1 MVQEIGQTA
10 VATSRQLDAAARRLA
25 KVLKQRQLR
34 IVLAE
39 SCTGG
44 LISAVLAKIP
54 GISELHCGSA
64 VTYRLETKQ
73 EWLGISAAVLRK
85 QGPVSRLIAAEMAE
99 RILERTPEADIAASV
114 TGHLGPG
121 APQRQDGLI
130 YVGIAQRA
138 NSNSTIATKV
148 QRHLLFGDQSVSL
161 SQIDAERLRISRQRT
176 AAEFVLLQVARHL
189 IK

>member
-1 MVQEIGQTA
+1 MT
-10 VATSRQLDAAARRLA
+10 TSRQLDAAARRLA

-54 GISELHCGSA
+54 GISDLHCGSA
-64 VTYRLETKQ
+64 VVYRLGTKQ
-73 EWLGISAAVLRK
+73 EWLGISAAVLK
-85 QGPVSRLIAAEMAE
+85 KPGPVSRLVAAEMAE
-99 RILERTPEADIAASV
+99 RILERTPEADIAASI

-121 APQRQDGLI
+121 APKRQDGLI

-138 NSNSTIATKV
+138 NAKQTIAAKV
-148 QRHLLFGDQSVSL
+148 KRYLLPTHLAGLSSL
-161 SQIDAERLRISRQRT
+161 IDGERRRIVRQRA
-176 AAEFVLLQVARHL
+176 AAEFVLQQIFNHL
-189 IK
+189 DQ